1 MYFHDVTVVTSD
13 KKRDDPPVVPSS
25 HATLPWMKMDEAMD
39 EAIERKSMAQFDYG
53 FVLEL
58 ENRYFP

>member
-1 MYFHDVTVVTSD
+1 
-13 KKRDDPPVVPSS
+13 
-25 HATLPWMKMDEAMD
+25 MKMDEAMD